1 MGVDTGETGEIEEIW
16 EGIGEEEGIGEGI
29 GEGIEEGI
37 GEETEG

>member
-1 MGVDTGETGEIEEIW
+1 MGGTTEGEGT
-16 EGIGEEEGIGEGI
+16 EEEKEEGI